1 MLARSLLAAL
11 GILALTA
18 PALSAQFFIVQD
30 ANKRCTVTE
39 QPPADNASIVGDGA
53 YGDQA
58 SAEADM
64 KKIFACSTQAADSGA
79 PAQDT
84 TATTPSR

>member
-39 QPPADNASIVGDGA
+39 QPPANAVIVGDGA

-64 KKIFACSTQAADSGA
+64 KTIFVCSTQAADSGA